1 MKKTI
6 LKKISPIIL
15 TLLLLAGLGA
25 GFPIKSYAAGVSVYP
40 SSDTVY
46 VGDSVTVTVTI
57 YGDEIY
63 AYSGSVGCDGNL
75 SGFTGGF
82 ADGADGGGAVSF
94 SYTYYAVGEGTA
106 AVYVSGCE
114 VSDGLNKDYAGDAA
128 CYINVI
134 GYDNGGGGTGG
145 NAGGQRAI
153 SMSSVMTTAVV
164 VPVEMPEAA
173 GMIPARSTALRSE
186 KGPIIQTLQL
196 WKWRDTP

>member
-63 AYSGSVGCDGNL
+63 AYSAAQRFVR
-75 SGFTGGF
+75 
-82 ADGADGGGAVSF
+82 AVSR
-94 SYTYYAVGEGTA
+94 S
-106 AVYVSGCE
+106 
-114 VSDGLNKDYAGDAA
+114 
-128 CYINVI
+128 VI
-134 GYDNGGGGTGG
+134 LTW
-145 NAGGQRAI
+145 A
-153 SMSSVMTTAVV
+153 
-164 VPVEMPEAA
+164 PVRKIA
-173 GMIPARSTALRSE
+173 S
-186 KGPIIQTLQL
+186 
-196 WKWRDTP
+196 